1 MSLYLYR
8 KFRVIGTIV
17 HELAHALTVKL
28 CGGTIDDLDIT
39 SHVNHRG
46 HYNLGH
52 QIAISYAPLI
62 VNTALAALLA
72 KWAITMSPSGLPQT
86 ITSLTSGLIPVAI
99 TTIGLQVLALG
110 VAFPIASAALPSYQ
124 DARNPFMM
132 FHGQLK
138 QLTLL
143 RILVFPVAVVVLA
156 LCVVPLV
163 FAYLRSRS
171 LLLNLMSELAF
182 GTVVL
187 LQATGLFVVID
198 PAAVLSALVG

>member
-1 MSLYLYR
+1 MSLYWYR
-8 KFRVIGTIV
+8 KLRVIGTIV
-17 HELAHALTVKL
+17 HELAHALTIKL

-52 QIAISYAPLI
+52 QIAISYAPML
-62 VNTALAALLA
+62 VNTALATLLA
-72 KWAITMSPSGLPQT
+72 KWAITMSPSGLAQSVA
-86 ITSLTSGLIPVAI
+86 SLSGRLIPVAI
-99 TTIGLQVLALG
+99 TTIALQVLALG

-124 DARNPFMM
+124 DARNPYATFRR
-132 FHGQLK
+132 QLK

-163 FAYLRSRS
+163 LAYLRSRS
-171 LLLNLMSELAF
+171 PLLNITSELAF
-182 GTVVL
+182 GSAVL

-198 PAAVLSALVG
+198 PAAVLSVLVG